1 MNSVFLGEVHNLRL
15 RRAGGDFRPPPGSS
29 SLRLCQGGRSL
40 GLQQGGRSLRLRQG
54 GSLGLPPTPAGA
66 FLPFSS
72 SRLSSRLST
81 TVACHGRFFSCRL
94 QIRMKHD
101 VALKGANFCAEVSG
115 LRPLPLHMIGCCR
128 SGSTA
133 HLRKHSRG
141 SMLDGWRWPG

>member
-15 RRAGGDFRPPPGSS
+15 RQAGGDFRPPLGSS
-29 SLRLCQGGRSL
+29 
-40 GLQQGGRSLRLRQG
+40 SLRLRQG
-54 GSLGLPPTPAGA
+54 GSLGLPPTPVGT

-81 TVACHGRFFSCRL
+81 TVVHHGRFFSCRL
-94 QIRMKHD
+94 QIQMKRD
-101 VALKGANFCAEVSG
+101 VTLKGTNFCAEVSG

-128 SGSTA
+128 LGSTA